1 MSTKLEPTTPRM
13 SAGERREQLLE
24 AAVAEFALH
33 GLNGTSTEVIAR
45 RVGVSQPYL
54 FRLFGTKKDLFLAAV
69 QRGFDRTQ
77 ETFQR
82 AAEAHPDRKLEAMG
96 EAYIRLVSNREELLM
111 QMQAYAACGD
121 PEVQVIVRERFSG
134 LIADVKAMTGAGDH
148 EVMNFFRSG
157 MFLNVATAMD
167 LLSIQDEKWARL
179 CLEDQP

>member
-1 MSTKLEPTTPRM
+1 M
-13 SAGERREQLLE
+13 SAQERREQILE
-24 AAVAEFALH
+24 AAVSEFALH

-69 QRGFDRTQ
+69 LRGFDRTT
-77 ETFQR
+77 ETFRR
-82 AAEAHPDRKLEAMG
+82 AAEAHPEAKIHAMG
-96 EAYIRLVSNREELLM
+96 EAYKQLVSDREELLM
-111 QMQAYAACGD
+111 QMQSYAACGD
-121 PEVQVIVRERFSG
+121 PEVQAIVRERFSG
-134 LIADVKAMTGAGDH
+134 LIEDVTEMTGASDH
-148 EVMNFFRSG
+148 EVMNFFRTG